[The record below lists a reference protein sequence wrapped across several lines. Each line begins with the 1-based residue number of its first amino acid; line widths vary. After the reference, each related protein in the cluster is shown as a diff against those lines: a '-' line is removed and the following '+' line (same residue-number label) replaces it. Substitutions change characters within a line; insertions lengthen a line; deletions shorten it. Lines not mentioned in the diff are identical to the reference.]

1 LAIDHIEHVFGP
13 GETVHA
19 IIKKYNHM
27 AMSTSVLNM
36 LSVKYNTL
44 NNNQV
49 PRPGDRVKIPIFV
62 GFIGTPQTEK
72 SYTNG

>member
-1 LAIDHIEHVFGP
+1 
-13 GETVHA
+13 
-19 IIKKYNHM
+19 M